1 MTYKKISI
9 LIVLV
14 AVVLSVTSL
23 WDDSFI
29 VDEVPHIGAGYSYV
43 AKGDFRLNPEHPP
56 LAKDL
61 AGIALK
67 FLDLKHEAFTTK
79 FWTTDVNGQWDFGR
93 NLIFNS
99 GNDAEKI

>member
-1 MTYKKISI
+1 MTYKKLSI

-29 VDEVPHIGAGYSYV
+29 VDEIPHVGAGYSYI

-61 AGIALK
+61 AGLALS
-67 FLDLKHEAFTTK
+67 LLPVNQSAFSTQY
-79 FWTTDVNGQWDFGR
+79 WTSDINGQWNFGDR
-93 NLIFNS
+93 KS
-99 GNDAEKI
+99 VV